1 MAPQRAIHLC
11 HDVEVLALSL
21 GLLNARRCEDDA
33 QEVLLRMKLAA
44 LTTELRA
51 TDLIDRTRRSAALS

>member
-1 MAPQRAIHLC
+1 MAPERTIHLC

-21 GLLNARRCEDDA
+21 GQLNARRCEDDA
-33 QEVLLRMKLAA
+33 EAVLLRMKLAA

-51 TDLIDRTRRSAALS
+51 TDLIERTRRSAAVS